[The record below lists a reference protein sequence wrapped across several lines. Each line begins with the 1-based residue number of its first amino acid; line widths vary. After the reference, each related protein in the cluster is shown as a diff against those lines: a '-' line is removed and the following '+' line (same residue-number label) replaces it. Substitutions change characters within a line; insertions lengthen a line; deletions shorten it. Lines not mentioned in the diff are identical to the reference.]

1 MVRISLAFCALALVA
16 CLGWPAI
23 SAFQHPSAKTI
34 AMQLERTVQ
43 PAVSVEMTHQDG
55 QKRDRQHRT
64 ATNNY
69 REARE
74 DGGVRDRRE
83 RLAAKHMLLVLSLV
97 AQATNS

>member
-23 SAFQHPSAKTI
+23 SAFQQPSAKTI
-34 AMQLERTVQ
+34 ALQLERTVG
-43 PAVSVEMTHQDG
+43 PAVSVERDHQDQQRG
-55 QKRDRQHRT
+55 DQRHST
-64 ATNNY
+64 GTNNY

-74 DGGVRDRRE
+74 DGGARDRRE